1 MDTAMLFSI
10 LRERDVKLWVDEDR
24 LRCSAPLGA
33 LDVELRA
40 ALASQKT
47 DILAFLRRAQE
58 KSGPSTVVPIKPGG
72 ARTPIFAVS
81 GHGGDVFYLLGM
93 ARHLDAE
100 QPMLC
105 VQPPGLDGTEPLT
118 TVEALARYEV
128 EQIRR
133 YQANGPYL
141 IAGHCAGGTIAFE
154 VAQQLTAAG
163 QRVALLA
170 LIGSAFPTMFQR
182 RTLAW
187 LGLRQRFRRYTKAL
201 SSASEF
207 MKKLRRRMRS
217 SHALAT
223 VSPAVA
229 AARRRVESASVA
241 AVRNYQPRP
250 YSGRIDLF
258 VTADKWHEAHR
269 WRPFG
274 GSVHEHLIGDFEID
288 DLLLGPDVAVLADLL
303 QDTLR
308 MPSIANLSHY
318 SESRSN
324 SGRTVSSIPRAVRRR
339 L

>member
-1 MDTAMLFSI
+1 VMDTAMLFSI
-10 LRERDVKLWVDEDR
+10 LRERDVKLWVEEDR

-33 LDVELRA
+33 LDAELRTT
-40 ALASQKT
+40 LASQKK
-47 DILAFLRRAQE
+47 DILAFLRRLHGMN
-58 KSGPSTVVPIKPGG
+58 GPSTIVPIKAGD
-72 ARTPIFAVS
+72 ARPPIFAVS
-81 GHGGDVFYLLGM
+81 GHGGDIFYLLGL

-105 VQPPGLDGTEPLT
+105 VQPPGLDGSEPLT

-133 YQANGPYL
+133 YQTHGPYL

-163 QRVALLA
+163 QQVALLA
-170 LIGSAFPTMFQR
+170 LIGSPFPTVFRR
-182 RTLAW
+182 RTMVW
-187 LGLRQRFRRYTKAL
+187 LGLRQRLHAYAKAL

-207 MKKLRRRMRS
+207 VKKLQRRLHS
-217 SHALAT
+217 SDALAA
-223 VSPAVA
+223 VSPAVS
-229 AARRRVESASVA
+229 AARRRVESATVA
-241 AVRNYQPRP
+241 AVRDYRPRP

-274 GSVHEHLIGDFEID
+274 DSVHEHLVGDFEID
-288 DLLLGPDVAVLADLL
+288 DLLLGPDVTVLAAFL

-308 MPSIANLSHY
+308 IPSIANL
-318 SESRSN
+318 RN
-324 SGRTVSSIPRAVRRR
+324 GN
-339 L
+339 